1 VRYVRVR
8 MRDRVRVR
16 VRFVDRVKVRIQFSA
31 ALSVILGYIA
41 PFSAACN
48 STIYHC
54 HAAFRRD
61 LVQQIL
67 PNNFVANHIFQ
78 QNLSQYDR

>member
-1 VRYVRVR
+1 
-8 MRDRVRVR
+8 MRVR

-41 PFSAACN
+41 PFSAAIVLY
-48 STIYHC
+48 TTC